1 MLASGPTLLVLEDL
15 HWADEATLDL
25 LRFLGRRLSGLRALL
40 VVTYRPEDV
49 PPHHVFSV
57 MLGDL
62 AGIRGVDRINLA
74 PLSLGGVREFL
85 ASSSFG
91 GDAELLY
98 RTTGGNPFYLTEV
111 VATGSDSLPGTIRDA
126 VLART
131 ARLSPAASRALSA
144 AAVLGQRADAQV
156 IATVAG
162 EPMSAVD
169 QCIQQGL
176 LVADGQSWAF
186 RHELARL
193 AVEQS
198 LLPGV
203 KASLHANA
211 LRVLAALDPSAHR
224 GLAHHAAGA
233 ADFGALLEH
242 APPAAAAA
250 ARLGAHREAAAYYR
264 LALRVP
270 GLPADQRARFYEAL
284 SYECYL
290 ISEVEEALAARHR
303 ALDLFQMLDD
313 RAAVGATE
321 RSLSR
326 LSWLLGRSD
335 DGRRYA
341 LRAITTLEPLGDG
354 HELAMAYSNMAQ
366 LSMLAG
372 EITETVDWAS
382 ARWRAPGGLATV
394 RWKSMH

>member
-1 MLASGPTLLVLEDL
+1 
-15 HWADEATLDL
+15 
-25 LRFLGRRLSGLRALL
+25 
-40 VVTYRPEDV
+40 
-49 PPHHVFSV
+49 

-111 VATGSDSLPGTIRDA
+111 VATESDSLPGTIRDA

-169 QCIQQGL
+169 ECIQQGL

-198 LLPGV
+198 LMPGV

-224 GLAHHAAGA
+224 VLAHHAAGA

-250 ARLGAHREAAAYYR
+250 ARLERIGKRPR
-264 LALRVP
+264 TTDWRCGCP
-270 GLPADQRARFYEAL
+270 GCRQTNARGFM
-284 SYECYL
+284 
-290 ISEVEEALAARHR
+290 RHCP
-303 ALDLFQMLDD
+303 M
-313 RAAVGATE
+313 
-321 RSLSR
+321 S
-326 LSWLLGRSD
+326 
-335 DGRRYA
+335 
-341 LRAITTLEPLGDG
+341 AI
-354 HELAMAYSNMAQ
+354 
-366 LSMLAG
+366 
-372 EITETVDWAS
+372 
-382 ARWRAPGGLATV
+382 
-394 RWKSMH
+394 